1 MREETYIPR
10 HASKQ
15 KAPASPLREAERR
28 TEEAPARTGRP
39 AEPQPAK
46 PKKKPSAFKA
56 LLRFLLKLLIVAAIG
71 WALLTFVLGVFVVHT
86 NDMYPAIRDGDLLIT
101 YRIGPPTRG
110 AIIAYTVNGER
121 RFGRVVGA
129 AGDVIEMDTEGHY
142 TVNDG
147 VPYETIYYDTRSD
160 PDSPVVYPYTVP
172 PDSLFV
178 LNDLRDNLSDSRRFG
193 AIPLRDT
200 DGCAALQLRRR
211 GW

>member
-110 AIIAYTVNGER
+110 AIIAYTVNGCVFNIKAVICILRAVCAYLADVFLFTLTACR
-121 RFGRVVGA
+121 RKSKHGRKRNA
-129 AGDVIEMDTEGHY
+129 KRTPDVFFHFI
-142 TVNDG
+142 
-147 VPYETIYYDTRSD
+147 PS
-160 PDSPVVYPYTVP
+160 
-172 PDSLFV
+172 
-178 LNDLRDNLSDSRRFG
+178 
-193 AIPLRDT
+193 AIIFD
-200 DGCAALQLRRR
+200 
-211 GW
+211 